1 VGQNLSTETAPC
13 EANLSRRTTEKHVH
27 NEMKGKNSKQR
38 PSRCKQKQRRGHQQR
53 KEAKGRQENEEH
65 LTGRKRKKQDRNR
78 RSRNL
83 EKEGKAKWQE
93 RLSGVYFDDGFFC
106 FVFFSFAAVPLVAVH
121 VTSPEKPRKLHALG
135 PRGDQRKSQ
144 EALCKAR
151 CATPG

>member
-1 VGQNLSTETAPC
+1 MQTKATARTSAA
-13 EANLSRRTTEKHVH
+13 EGSKRKTGKRRTSH
-27 NEMKGKNSKQR
+27 
-38 PSRCKQKQRRGHQQR
+38 R
-53 KEAKGRQENEEH
+53 KPEEEARQ
-65 LTGRKRKKQDRNR
+65 DR

-93 RLSGVYFDDGFFC
+93 RLSGVYFDGGFFC

-135 PRGDQRKSQ
+135 PRGDQQKRQ